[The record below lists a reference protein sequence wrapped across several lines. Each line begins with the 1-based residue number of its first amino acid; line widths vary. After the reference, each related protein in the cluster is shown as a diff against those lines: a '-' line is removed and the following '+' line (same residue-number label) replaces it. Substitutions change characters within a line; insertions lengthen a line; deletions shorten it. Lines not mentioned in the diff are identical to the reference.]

1 MEHRSSKIPE
11 YQIDWGTGTYMF
23 QYIPSKYGNDIVHD
37 NFIYIYVYFFFFL
50 YLLPMTCEMKN
61 NEVQTFLPGPEVV
74 VPRYRFGD
82 EDPKNH
88 GICVYI
94 YISFKD

>member
-1 MEHRSSKIPE
+1 
-11 YQIDWGTGTYMF
+11 MF
-23 QYIPSKYGNDIVHD
+23 I
-37 NFIYIYVYFFFFL
+37 FFFFL
-50 YLLPMTCEMKN
+50 YLLPMACEMKN

-82 EDPKNH
+82 KDPKNH

-94 YISFKD
+94 YIYIYICSDHVSILVNNLSIVLFLVLLSY

>member
-1 MEHRSSKIPE
+1 MSTI
-11 YQIDWGTGTYMF
+11 IL
-23 QYIPSKYGNDIVHD
+23 YIY
-37 NFIYIYVYFFFFL
+37 IYIYVYFFFFL
-50 YLLPMTCEMKN
+50 YLLPMACEMKN

-94 YISFKD
+94 YIYIYIVRNRLTHQTRYLSCGT